1 MKRGGGLR
9 LDTVAVDDSAQEAQ
23 SYQIQHHKGLQLR
36 AFLFTNG
43 SIYSTAGE
51 HLRELGSIKE
61 DDIDMTSKKN
71 VGKGASGTVYYAQLK
86 STGEPLALKYIPI
99 TSKPHRDEVDREL
112 SFFSSRGDNA
122 FVMHNL
128 GAYWDSEEN
137 AVVLPMQWMP
147 YTVKDLCLFW
157 GELDEQILADVF
169 YQIIRGLQYLHDVK
183 RLIHRDLKPSN
194 ILIGSDGYVKIAD
207 FGVSKLV
214 QTLDV
219 SSTYVGTMYYM
230 APERLEQSTY
240 SFSSDVWSLGLTV
253 IGTITGKNPWGDVN
267 LFQLMQKISGN
278 AIPELPA
285 SYSPVVRDFIAQCL
299 HRDPDQRPTCKQL
312 LEHPFLTGRTEASAT
327 ANVKLVIEQ
336 MTRLIRNQSAKQES
350 VMKSEEEL
358 AAIRNARIDQLE
370 GFSAS

>member
-1 MKRGGGLR
+1 MKKGGGLR
-9 LDTVAVDDSAQEAQ
+9 LDSLAVHDSAQEAQ
-23 SYQIQHHKGLQLR
+23 SYQIQNSKGLQLR

-43 SIYSTAGE
+43 SIYSTVGE
-51 HLRELGSIKE
+51 HLRELGSINE
-61 DDIDMTSKKN
+61 QDIDMSSKKN

-86 STGEPLALKYIPI
+86 ATGEPLALKYIPI

-112 SFFSSRGDNA
+112 SVFASRGENP
-122 FVMHNL
+122 FVMNNL

-147 YTVKDLCLFW
+147 YTVKDLCTFW
-157 GELDEQILADVF
+157 GELDESVLADVF
-169 YQIIRGLQYLHDVK
+169 YQIVQGLQYLHDVK

-194 ILIGSDGYVKIAD
+194 ILIGSDGYVKIGD

-240 SFSSDVWSLGLTV
+240 SFSSDVWSLGLTL
-253 IGTITGKNPWGDVN
+253 IGAVTGKNPWGDVN

-278 AIPELPA
+278 VIPELPA
-285 SYSPVVRDFIAQCL
+285 TYSPAVREFVALCL
-299 HRDPDQRPTCKQL
+299 ERDPELRPTCKQL
-312 LEHPFLTGRTEASAT
+312 LEHRFLQGRTEASAT
-327 ANVKLVIEQ
+327 ASVKLVIEQ
-336 MTRLIRNQSAKQES
+336 MTRLLRNHAAKQES
-350 VMKSEEEL
+350 VMRSEEEL
-358 AAIRNARIDQLE
+358 AAARNARIDQLE
-370 GFSAS
+370 GFTGS